1 MNQNFMKKSLMKKNH
16 MKTNMLLKS
25 TLLGLIAS
33 TLTFSSLA
41 AEQGGQPVPVEVS
54 TVAEGVTTFTQDLP
68 GRVNAIR
75 TAEVRARVDGIIEKR
90 VFTEGAM
97 VKQGDALF
105 QIDKRQLQADVQAA
119 QANLSD
125 AIAQQKLNQQT
136 LERYTKLLELGAVS
150 QQEFDTF
157 SAQNQQAKA
166 RVELAKSNLR
176 NAQIQLEY
184 ATVTAPISGRIGRAM
199 VTEGALVR
207 AAESTHLATIE
218 QLDQV
223 YVDFTRS
230 SSEMMELRKLFE
242 SGQSS
247 NASSTTVQIFYN
259 DGTQYPGSGK
269 LEFSS
274 WSVEPDTGSVQLR
287 AVVDNPDH
295 LLLPGMFVR
304 VKLPVGESDSLLQVP
319 QKAVTM
325 SANGATVK
333 LIKDGKLA
341 VQPVELG
348 PMVGSKWVV
357 KSGLQ
362 RGDQVI
368 VSNTQFL
375 QPGTPVTAMKQ
386 PAGTKQKQTQE

>member
-1 MNQNFMKKSLMKKNH
+1 MNQNLIKKSFMKKNLMTTH
-16 MKTNMLLKS
+16 TLLKS
-25 TLLGLIAS
+25 TLLGLFAS
-33 TLTFSSLA
+33 TLTLSSFA
-41 AEQGGQPVPVEVS
+41 AEQGEQPVPVEVS
-54 TVAEGVTTFTQDLP
+54 TVSEGITTFTQDLP

-75 TAEVRARVDGIIEKR
+75 TAEVRARVDGILEKR
-90 VFTEGAM
+90 VFTEGDM
-97 VKQGDALF
+97 VKQGDVLF
-105 QIDKRQLQADVQAA
+105 QIDKRQLQADVQAER
-119 QANLSD
+119 ANLND

-136 LERYTKLLELGAVS
+136 LERYTTLLELGAVS

-157 SAQNQQAKA
+157 AAQNEQAKA

-218 QLDQV
+218 QLDKV

-230 SSEMMELRKLFE
+230 SSEMMQLRKLFE

-247 NASSTTVQIFYN
+247 NASSSTVQIFYN
-259 DGTQYPGSGK
+259 DGTQYPGSGN

-287 AVVDNPDH
+287 AIVDNPDH

-348 PMVGSKWVV
+348 PMVGPNWVV
-357 KSGLQ
+357 DRKS
-362 RGDQVI
+362 V
-368 VSNTQFL
+368 V
-375 QPGTPVTAMKQ
+375 
-386 PAGTKQKQTQE
+386 

>member
-1 MNQNFMKKSLMKKNH
+1 MNQNFIKKGFMKSNSMTTRTLF
-16 MKTNMLLKS
+16 KS
-25 TLLGLIAS
+25 TLLGLFAS
-33 TLTFSSLA
+33 TLTFSSFA

-54 TVAEGVTTFTQDLP
+54 TVSEGLTTFTQDLP

-75 TAEVRARVDGIIEKR
+75 TAEVRARVDGILEKR
-90 VFTEGAM
+90 VFKEGDM
-97 VKQGDALF
+97 VKQGEVLF
-105 QIDKRQLQADVQAA
+105 QIDKRQLQADVLAER
-119 QANLSD
+119 ANLND

-136 LERYTKLLELGAVS
+136 LERYSKLLELGAVS

-157 SAQNQQAKA
+157 SAQNEQARA
-166 RVELAKSNLR
+166 RVELARANLR

-247 NASSTTVQIFYN
+247 NASSSTIQIFYN
-259 DGTQYPGSGK
+259 DGTQFPGSGK

-287 AVVDNPDH
+287 AIVDNPDH

-304 VKLPVGESDSLLQVP
+304 VKLPVGESESLLQVP

-348 PMVGSKWVV
+348 PMVGPNWVV

-375 QPGTPVTAMKQ
+375 QPGTPVTAMNKPSGAAQ
-386 PAGTKQKQTQE
+386 NQTQE